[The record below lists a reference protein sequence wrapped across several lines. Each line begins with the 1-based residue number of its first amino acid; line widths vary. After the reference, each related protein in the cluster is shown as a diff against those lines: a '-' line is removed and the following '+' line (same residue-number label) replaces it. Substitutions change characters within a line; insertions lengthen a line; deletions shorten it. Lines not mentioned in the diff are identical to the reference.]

1 MIFFC
6 IFFINYL
13 KIMAKTAP
21 NQRAKPSKGKAR
33 AKAKAVQ
40 SSRAKKCARKTYVK
54 SKVKKLPKKDRDIKL
69 VTIKMGLRDMVLKR
83 VFFENLNMIAVRASK
98 VAILG
103 SLNVYYEFQRAFNA
117 NDFARVEQLKEDIKS
132 TPERFFNGVRTK
144 GRGIVNRNDHTRIVD
159 EYFIRYGIELQ
170 PPDGMCQVL
179 QYIGQHYRTNLMNYI
194 QQYAVKRVIAFLLIY
209 YARRTPNDQPIDD
222 ASKKKVGDTISYLF
236 RAESRVAG
244 DPQLLKF
251 LQNITRIDI
260 GDDEGTGTPRR
271 LLTRGRFEDCYTKEG
286 WHKYILPFMR
296 LQKAIVEHNR
306 TSSLHKMTEWCVFPI
321 YSYQRKFIQLDR
333 LSLLQ
338 IYNLGREGAT
348 NVVKQS
354 DDFYHVFTECLDLGK
369 LSTAQQERFAFSA
382 RTDGCALDLL
392 FIARSEYADGNVV
405 QHHSDDRDYDEK
417 LCIPTKDE
425 VKVEKELLKQDM
437 NAYKQGFFF
446 G

>member
-1 MIFFC
+1 
-6 IFFINYL
+6 
-13 KIMAKTAP
+13 MAKTAP

-33 AKAKAVQ
+33 AVRKTSV
-40 SSRAKKCARKTYVK
+40 KKCARKTSVK
-54 SKVKKLPKKDRDIKL
+54 SKVKKLPKKRRDIKL

-83 VFFENLNMIAVRASK
+83 VFFENLNKIAVRASK

-132 TPERFFNGVRTK
+132 TPERFFNGVRAK

-179 QYIGQHYRTNLMNYI
+179 QYIGQQYRTNLMVYI
-194 QQYAVKRVIAFLLIY
+194 QQYAVKRVIACLLIY

-260 GDDEGTGTPRR
+260 GDEGTGTGTPRR
-271 LLTRGRFEDCYTKEG
+271 LLTRGRFEDCYTRDG

-296 LQKAIVEHNR
+296 LQKAIIEHNR

-354 DDFYHVFTECLDLGK
+354 DDFYHVFKKCLDLGK

-392 FIARSEYADGNVV
+392 FIDRSEYDWNVV
-405 QHHSDDRDYDEK
+405 QHHSDDMDYDEK

-425 VKVEKELLKQDM
+425 VKVETELLKQDM
-437 NAYKQGFFF
+437 NACKQGFFLANIF
-446 G
+446 GYFFYHFIH